1 MTKTLSPKE
10 FLKLRRP
17 ESFSD
22 SEIVSAPVLD
32 RAMFEYH
39 LDSITSRSEELRF
52 ENFARKLAKREIC
65 PNILPHTG
73 PTGGG
78 DSKVDAE
85 TYPVADGLSLTWCVG
100 TGRDAATER
109 WAFAFSAMK
118 TWRAKVRSD
127 VGKIAKSGRGYTT
140 AFFITNQFVKDK
152 VRAEVEDAL
161 RTKHKLD
168 VRILDRN
175 WILDRVF
182 TGHHEQLAIEQL
194 GIQVSAREEIRRGP
208 RDTERAREL
217 AELETRIAG
226 AAQESR
232 FTFQFVEDCV
242 RAAQLARNIERPRTE
257 IDGLL
262 ARAERVAKEHGTPH
276 QQLVA
281 AYERAKTG
289 YWYFEDAKTFI
300 EAYPVVESLA
310 QGSVNAYELE
320 LLNNLWFLLRT
331 AVAEKSLDADA
342 VDFAGKT
349 ARLTAELE
357 RLTAE
362 VTRPSAALQA
372 RTILLHHR
380 LIDGPPEERDAVLDQ
395 LRDVIGEADGLAGYP
410 LKSYVQII
418 KELGPVFGDRP
429 AYERLFDTV
438 VDIIAKHDGDIAAA
452 RLLCTRGGQHLRAE
466 RDYEAIRTFGR
477 ALSRLYKQE
486 SREDLIRALMLCGL
500 AYEHVG
506 LLWAARGTTLTA
518 AALATDKFYK
528 HSTVDELQARGYR
541 RLKWLELQLGR
552 IPHIL
557 TWQQLDLL
565 ARASLNE
572 LAEEPDEEDIN
583 FNAILGMLLLRA
595 SIPQL
600 QQLTTLPDAL
610 DALRLP
616 MASVALLYALGH
628 ENEIPDEL
636 GGEKPIEFFQR
647 WFEQPVGKSIPQRPE
662 LYDGVTATLT
672 SRIAGCR
679 LTITTST
686 AMPCVHVG
694 ESILA
699 AIESLVSTAM
709 IDGAIA
715 REPEMTMHV
724 ALADSDTALLSF
736 ALVEREG
743 RPHVDVRCASFHSQ
757 KMSLDDQ
764 HNVRSAI
771 SDLLMR
777 VFARTFLISNPE
789 ETLPKLFRDEQA
801 IDRAVNFTSSLVVTG
816 NILGDNPTTTLA
828 PWQAQGRDFVLR
840 REQEWTA
847 SLSVAT
853 HDEQPSTQ
861 PKFGVGDPPPDL
873 EDRARLKHTD
883 IENVSLIRLALW
895 DRAQW
900 WATAFSV
907 SPRAADAP
915 VLALVFEDREAA
927 AAIFAALRKDVGQI
941 DEKERLRVSIVR
953 GVDRHSPYAYT
964 VVIGANVPSAKM
976 SADKLLLMVSRFHT
990 MHPDSDVNLRRFLA
1004 AYGKIGGYFFMP
1016 AVRNGAGIEFIDDDY
1031 IAKRELNI
1039 RDAWQIG
1046 RHDPDALA
1054 IRDDDEPLIPEGE
1067 MNPPIMDLLKARRAR
1082 ASND

>member
-1 MTKTLSPKE
+1 MDTPLSAKE
-10 FLKLRRP
+10 FLKVRRP

-22 SEIVSAPVLD
+22 SEIVSTPILD
-32 RAMFEYH
+32 RSMFEYH
-39 LDSITSRSEELRF
+39 LDTITSRSDELRF
-52 ENFARKLAKREIC
+52 ETFARELAKREIC

-100 TGRDAATER
+100 AGRDAASER

-127 VGKIAKSGRGYTT
+127 VGKIAKSGRGYAK

-152 VRAEVEDAL
+152 ARAEVEDAL

-182 TGHHEQLAIEQL
+182 AGHHEQLAIEHL
-194 GIQVSAREEIRRGP
+194 GIQVSAREEIKRGP
-208 RDTERAREL
+208 LDTERQREL
-217 AELETRIAG
+217 TEIEARIA
-226 AAQESR
+226 AATRDNR
-232 FTFQFVEDCV
+232 FTFQVVEDCIG
-242 RAAQLARNIERPRTE
+242 AARLARNMERPRTE

-276 QQLVA
+276 QQLLA
-281 AYERAKTG
+281 AYERAKTA
-289 YWYFEDAKTFI
+289 YWYFEDAKTFV
-300 EAYPVVESLA
+300 EAYPIVEALA
-310 QGSVNAYELE
+310 QGSVNAYDLE
-320 LLNNLWFLLRT
+320 LLSNLWFLLRT
-331 AVAEKSLDADA
+331 AVAQNSLDAST

-349 ARLTAELE
+349 ARLTVELE

-362 VTRPSAALQA
+362 TTRPSAALQA

-380 LIDGPPEERDAVLDQ
+380 LIDGPPEERDAVLDK
-395 LRDVIGEADGLAGYP
+395 LRDVIGESEGLAGYP

-418 KELGPVFGDRP
+418 QELGPVFADCP

-438 VDIIAKHDGDIAAA
+438 VEIISKHDGDIAAA
-452 RLLCTRGGQHLRAE
+452 RLLCAHGGQHLMAGRN
-466 RDYEAIRTFGR
+466 YEAIRILGR

-486 SREDLIRALMLCGL
+486 SREDLIRALLLCGM

-528 HSTVDELQARGYR
+528 HSTIDELQARGYW

-600 QQLTTLPDAL
+600 QQLTTLPDVL

-616 MASVALLYALGH
+616 MASLALLYALGH
-628 ENEIPDEL
+628 EDELPDDL
-636 GGEKPIEFFQR
+636 GGERPIEFFRR
-647 WFEQPVGKSIPQRPE
+647 WLEQPVAKSIPERPE
-662 LYDGVTATLT
+662 LYDGEAATLT

-686 AMPCVHVG
+686 ATPCVDIA

-715 REPEMTMHV
+715 CEPEMTMHV
-724 ALADSDTALLSF
+724 ALSDSDTPLLSF

-743 RPHVDVRCASFHSQ
+743 RPHMDVRCASFHSQ
-757 KMSLDDQ
+757 KMPLDDQ
-764 HNVRSAI
+764 HNVRSTI
-771 SDLLMR
+771 SDLLMH
-777 VFARTFLISNPE
+777 VFARTFLISNFE
-789 ETLPKLFRDEQA
+789 ETLTKLFRDEQA

-816 NILGDNPTTTLA
+816 NILGDKPTTTLA
-828 PWQAQGRDFVLR
+828 PWQAQGRNFALR
-840 REQEWTA
+840 REQAWTA
-847 SLSVAT
+847 SLPAAANDVQS
-853 HDEQPSTQ
+853 STP
-861 PKFGVGDPPPDL
+861 PKFGVGDPPPEV
-873 EDRARLKHTD
+873 EDRARLRHTD

-941 DEKERLRVSIVR
+941 DEKERLRVSILR
-953 GVDRHSPYAYT
+953 GVDRHNPYAYT
-964 VVIGANVPSAKM
+964 VVIGTNVPSTKL
-976 SADKLLLMVSRFHT
+976 SPDKLVLMVSRFHT
-990 MHPDSDVNLRRFLA
+990 MHPDSDVNLKSFLA
-1004 AYGKIGGYFFMP
+1004 AYGTTGGYFFMP

-1067 MNPPIMDLLKARRAR
+1067 TNPPIMDLLKARRAR
-1082 ASND
+1082 ASNG